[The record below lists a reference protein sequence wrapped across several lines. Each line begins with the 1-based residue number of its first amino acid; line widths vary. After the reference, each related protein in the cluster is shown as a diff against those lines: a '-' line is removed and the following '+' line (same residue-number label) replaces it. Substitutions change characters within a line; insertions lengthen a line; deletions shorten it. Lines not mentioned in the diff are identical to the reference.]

1 MTDTEKLIQTIA
13 QSTKKT
19 PVKAWVKGNI
29 PDSDLHDFEFYRGK
43 DFVLIMGEWEF
54 LKSWMEQ
61 NKAKIISSRIEAD
74 RRYSALSLLNILE
87 CEARIEPG
95 AVIREQVTIGKN
107 AVILMGAI
115 INIGAEIGEETMID
129 MNTVIGGRV
138 KIGKRCHIGA
148 GAVIAGVIEP
158 ASAEPV
164 RIEDDVFIGANAVVL
179 EGIHIAQHS
188 VVASGAVVTKD
199 ISPNTVVAGVPAKII
214 KKVDAGTLDK
224 TSIMSILRK
233 IR

>member
-1 MTDTEKLIQTIA
+1 GL
-13 QSTKKT
+13 
-19 PVKAWVKGNI
+19 
-29 PDSDLHDFEFYRGK
+29 
-43 DFVLIMGEWEF
+43 DFVLILGEWERIKPWQEKN
-54 LKSWMEQ
+54 KST
-61 NKAKIISSRIEAD
+61 ISSSRIEAD
-74 RRYSALSLLNILE
+74 RRYSAVPPLNILD

-95 AVIREQVTIGKN
+95 AVIREQVTIGHN

-129 MNTVIGGRV
+129 MNAVIGGRAV
-138 KIGKRCHIGA
+138 IGKRCHIGA

-158 ASAEPV
+158 ACAEPV

-179 EGIHIAQHS
+179 EGIHIAQGA

-214 KKVDAGTLDK
+214 KKVDSGTIDK
-224 TSIMSILRK
+224 TSILSILRK